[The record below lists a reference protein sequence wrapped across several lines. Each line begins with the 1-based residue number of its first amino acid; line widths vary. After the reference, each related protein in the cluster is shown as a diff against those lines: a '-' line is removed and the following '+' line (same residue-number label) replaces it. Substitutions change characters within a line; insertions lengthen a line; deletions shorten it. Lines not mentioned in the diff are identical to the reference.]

1 MISMIRSVIM
11 RRMIL
16 FVPLLFFVL
25 LFVFFATTHSF
36 SETPSVKVKGEDD
49 LFSMIPTTLVKS
61 FQPALNAYNKGDVDR
76 AIVEAKKLLKKK
88 EGNVPRELTETATAL
103 LGDFYLWRWEGAGS
117 GEGPELIAA
126 LDALED
132 VTRQYGGTENADL
145 ALLKRGNLYLS
156 KQKYGEAGG
165 SFTRVALRHPQTHY
179 AASAQVG
186 LMEATRGLRRW
197 DQIVRWYPKLSTFN
211 PSLYNQ
217 QRGAFVYANALFELG
232 RFSESYAKYQFAD
245 ALIPN
250 SAAKNQDP
258 ESFFHYGE
266 AAYRSGHQ
274 AFAKE
279 IFKNVYGQFP
289 DHPVA
294 PMAMAFVSNMMRLEG
309 ETGKAQELAD
319 RLYFRQ
325 LNTPTERVG
334 KIIAATGR
342 LASLDCK
349 DPCKSETVR
358 QSIKHIETESKLVLL
373 ERPFTTTT
381 QAAILDGLVQMRR
394 YITFDTAEELYE
406 QMIPIFPV
414 QSPYLPFAKSYL
426 HQTVLEHFK
435 FLHDPQ
441 QIITLFHRF
450 RGAFTPAEMNSETG
464 FKLAKSHMD
473 LGLLAD
479 AIEYFRPIAANVKN
493 PKNPIAEEAFYNMGV
508 LLAQMGRYSEAQNM
522 LERFLDR
529 YPKRTDVLSV
539 LGNAYDVQGKIALAI
554 NTYKK
559 WLGYYPKHADRKIVY
574 PKLASAYRLKKE
586 LDNEINLYLQ
596 WIKETEAE
604 SERPYIGLA
613 DAYYEKKLYKNA
625 IETYEK
631 ALKVEKDKKDIDW
644 AKLRIGA
651 SYLALGKK
659 DDAGKIFQ
667 EVAKQ
672 AKTPIIKK
680 TAKETDAGLQQE
692 KKRLQEG
699 VQLAGDVPPLRVAK
713 NALSGTSTALKG
725 NSQGTFPPVKKKI
738 GD

>member
-1 MISMIRSVIM
+1 
-11 RRMIL
+11 MIL

-25 LFVFFATTHSF
+25 FFVFFATTRSF

-49 LFSMIPTTLVKS
+49 LFSMIPTTLIKS
-61 FQPALNAYNKGDVDR
+61 FQPALKAYNKGDVDR
-76 AIVEAKKLLKKK
+76 AIVEAKELLKKK
-88 EGNVPRELTETATAL
+88 ELTETATAL
-103 LGDFYLWRWEGAGS
+103 LGDFYLRRWEGAGS
-117 GEGPELIAA
+117 GEGPELISA
-126 LDALED
+126 LNALED

-156 KQKYGEAGG
+156 KQQYGEAGG
-165 SFTRVALRHPQTHY
+165 SFTRVVLRHPQTPY
-179 AASAQVG
+179 AATAQVG
-186 LMEATRGLRRW
+186 LLEATRGLRRW
-197 DQIVRWYPKLSTFN
+197 DQIIRWYPRLSTFN

-217 QRGAFVYANALFELG
+217 QRGAFVYANTLFELG

-258 ESFFHYGE
+258 ESLFHYGE

-274 AFAKE
+274 DYAKA

-289 DHPVA
+289 DHKVA
-294 PMAMAFVSNMMRLEG
+294 PMAMAFTSNIMRLEG
-309 ETGKAQELAD
+309 ETGQAQELAD

-342 LASLDCK
+342 LASLTCK
-349 DPCKSETVR
+349 DPCKSETIQ

-381 QAAILDGLVQMRR
+381 QAAILDALVQMRR

-406 QMIPIFPV
+406 EMIPIFPV

-426 HQTVLEHFK
+426 DQTVLEHFK

-441 QIITLFHRF
+441 QVITLFHRF
-450 RGAFTPAEMNSETG
+450 RRTFSPAEMNSETG

-473 LGLLAD
+473 VGLLGD
-479 AIEYFRPIAANVKN
+479 AIEYFKPISANVKN
-493 PKNPIAEEAFYNMGV
+493 PMAEEAFYNMGL

-529 YPKRTDVLSV
+529 YPKRTDVLST
-539 LGNAYDVQGKIALAI
+539 LGNAYDVQGKTDLAI
-554 NTYKK
+554 NAYKK

-613 DAYYEKKLYKNA
+613 DAYYEKKLYKTA

-667 EVAKQ
+667 EVAKE

-680 TAKETDAGLQQE
+680 TANETDAGLQQE

-699 VQLAGDVPPLRVAK
+699 VQSLRVAK
-713 NALSGTSTALKG
+713 NALSGTSTPLKG
-725 NSQGTFPPVKKKI
+725 NPVKKK
-738 GD
+738 

>member
-16 FVPLLFFVL
+16 FVPLLFFVF
-25 LFVFFATTHSF
+25 FVTTRSF

-49 LFSMIPTTLVKS
+49 LFSMIPTTLLKS
-61 FQPALNAYNKGDVDR
+61 FQPALNAYNKGDVNR
-76 AIVEAKKLLKKK
+76 AIVGAKGLLKKK
-88 EGNVPRELTETATAL
+88 ELTETATAL
-103 LGDFYLWRWEGAGS
+103 LGDFYLRRWEGAGS

-132 VTRQYGGTENADL
+132 VMRQYGGTENADL

-156 KQKYGEAGG
+156 RQQYGEAGG
-165 SFTRVALRHPQTHY
+165 SFTRVVLRHPQTPY

-186 LMEATRGLRRW
+186 LLEATRGLRRW
-197 DQIVRWYPKLSTFN
+197 DQIIRWYPRLSTFN

-217 QRGAFVYANALFELG
+217 QRGAFVYANTLFELG

-274 AFAKE
+274 AHAKA

-289 DHPVA
+289 DHKVA
-294 PMAMAFVSNMMRLEG
+294 PMAMAFISNMLRLEG

-349 DPCKSETVR
+349 DPCKSETIQ

-406 QMIPIFPV
+406 EMISIFPV

-441 QIITLFHRF
+441 EVITLFHRF
-450 RGAFTPAEMNSETG
+450 RRAFSPAEMNSETG

-479 AIEYFRPIAANVKN
+479 AIEYFKPIAANVKN
-493 PKNPIAEEAFYNMGV
+493 PMAEEAFYNMGL

-529 YPKRTDVLSV
+529 YPKRTDVLST
-539 LGNAYDVQGKIALAI
+539 LGNAYDVQGKTDLAI

-596 WIKETEAE
+596 WIKETEAP

-631 ALKVEKDKKDIDW
+631 ALKVAQDKKDIDW
-644 AKLRIGA
+644 AKFRIGA

-667 EVAKQ
+667 EVAKE

-680 TAKETDAGLQQE
+680 TAKETDASLKQE

-699 VQLAGDVPPLRVAK
+699 VRPLRVAK
-713 NALSGTSTALKG
+713 NSLSATSTPLQG
-725 NSQGTFPPVKKKI
+725 NPVKKK
-738 GD
+738 